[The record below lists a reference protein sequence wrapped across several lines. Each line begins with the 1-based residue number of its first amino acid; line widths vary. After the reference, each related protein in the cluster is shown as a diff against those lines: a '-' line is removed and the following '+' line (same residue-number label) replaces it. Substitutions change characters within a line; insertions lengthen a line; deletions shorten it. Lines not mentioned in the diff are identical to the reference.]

1 MWNRIKSRCIAL
13 LTAAAVMLTV
23 FAVMPAAGTADVY
36 GATIKGIIKSGPVN
50 VRSYAGT
57 KYKKLGTLPKG
68 KTITIKGTKKDR
80 AGQKWYKIIFKSK
93 IGYVAAK
100 YVKLKSSLGTLKKY
114 SPVKKGVMKNGPV
127 NIRAN
132 AGTGYKKVGVVKKHA
147 AVTIT
152 GERTGKDRAKWYQ
165 IKYKTRRG
173 YVLAKYVTVK
183 KTAATT
189 APAAA
194 STVKPTESEAAPT
207 TRPTVPEAP
216 TTKPTEPS
224 QAPVE
229 TAVNK
234 KGTVVNTDSLNVRSG
249 PGTGYT
255 KIGTLS
261 RGKSITVLAKAVNA
275 AGELWYRFSY
285 SSTQMGYVHSSYIN
299 LESTD
304 EAFEEWM
311 NQQGFLKSYKSKLR
325 TLHAAHP
332 KWIFKTQQ
340 TGLKWSAMLEK
351 EKKLGINLVEPTSP
365 DSWKSKEP
373 GAYDSK
379 NGYTKFDGR
388 WNAASE
394 EIIAYYMD
402 PRNFLN
408 ETSIYLFMDHSFDA
422 ASQDNNTIK
431 SIVSRNNCYLN
442 TSRYITALYNAGK
455 ASGVNPNVITAMA
468 IVEQGWRGGTG
479 AISGTYP
486 KYEGYYNHL
495 NIQAYAAG
503 SMNATQRGLWWAKG
517 QDTGA
522 TTFGRPWTSIE
533 KSLSG
538 GASFYASGYVTKKQ
552 YTYYTKKF
560 NVMNGLN
567 AVATHQYMTNVAGAT
582 TEGNI
587 LKYAYDKNDDY
598 PVVFHIPVYSGMP
611 SSACVRPK

>member
-1 MWNRIKSRCIAL
+1 MSNGIKSRCIAL
-13 LTAAAVMLTV
+13 FTAAAVILTV
-23 FAVMPAAGTADVY
+23 FAVLPAAGMAEVY
-36 GATIKGIIKSGPVN
+36 GASIKGIVKSGPVN
-50 VRSYAGT
+50 VRSHAGT

-68 KTITIKGTKKDR
+68 KTITIKGTKQDR
-80 AGQKWYKIIFKSK
+80 AGQKWYKITFKSK
-93 IGYVAAK
+93 TGYVAAK
-100 YVKLKSSLGTLKKY
+100 YVKLKSALGPLKKY
-114 SPVKKGVMKNGPV
+114 SPAKKGVMKNGPV
-127 NIRAN
+127 NMRAN
-132 AGTGYKKVGVVKKHA
+132 AGTGYKKVGTVKKHA
-147 AVTIT
+147 AVRIT
-152 GERTGKDRAKWYQ
+152 GERTGRDRSKWYRIQ
-165 IKYKTRRG
+165 YKAKSG
-173 YVLAKYVTVK
+173 YVLAKYVIVQ
-183 KTAATT
+183 KTAAATTVPTAASATRPSESTT
-189 APAAA
+189 A
-194 STVKPTESEAAPT
+194 STAPT
-207 TRPTVPEAP
+207 TGPSV
-216 TTKPTEPS
+216 KPTEPS
-224 QAPVE
+224 SAPAE

-234 KGTVVNTDSLNVRSG
+234 KGTVAGTDSLNVRSG

-255 KIGTLS
+255 KLGTLS
-261 RGKSITVLAKAVNA
+261 KGTVITVLAKVKNA

-285 SSTQMGYVHSSYIN
+285 SSAQMGYVHSSYIT

-311 NQQGFLKSYKSKLR
+311 SQQGFLKSYKSKLR
-325 TLHAAHP
+325 ALHAAHP
-332 KWIFKTQQ
+332 KWVFKTQK

-351 EKKLGINLVEPTSP
+351 EKKIGINLVEPASP

-379 NGYTKFDGR
+379 TGTYTKFDGR

-408 ETSIYLFMDHSFDA
+408 ETSIYLFMDHCFDA
-422 ASQDNNTIK
+422 ASQDKNTIK

-442 TSRYITALYNAGK
+442 TDRYITALYNAGK

-468 IVEQGWRGGTG
+468 IMEQGWKGGTG
-479 AISGTYP
+479 SISGKYP
-486 KYEGYYNHL
+486 NYEGYYNHL

-503 SMNATQRGLWWAKG
+503 GMNATQRGLWWASG

-560 NVMNGLN
+560 NVMNGLS
-567 AVATHQYMTNVAGAT
+567 AVATHQYMTNVAGAAG
-582 TEGNI
+582 EGNI

-611 SSACVRPK
+611 SAACARPK